1 MTEPEATKEPEI
13 NIKLK
18 AKMASADDLNYTIQV
33 YPSNLEWSYHEQDS
47 EYKLH
52 GYRFKGESIRQIVR
66 NVLFKFKEIMIGS
79 IKVGSKDFL
88 FEIQAPKRI
97 DTEKLKEMFTLIAGE
112 INHEI
117 QKSKTELASFKQF
130 LDETEF

>member
-1 MTEPEATKEPEI
+1 MTEPELIKEPEI

-18 AKMASADDLNYTIQV
+18 AKMATADDLNYTIQV
-33 YPSNLEWSYHEQDS
+33 YPSNLEWSYFEQDS
-47 EYKLH
+47 EYKLQ
-52 GYRFKGESIRQIVR
+52 GYRFKTESIRQTVR

-79 IKVGSKDFL
+79 IKVGSKEYL
-88 FEIQAPKRI
+88 FEVQVPKRI
-97 DTEKLKEMFTLIAGE
+97 DTEKLKLMFTQIANE

-130 LDETEF
+130 LEESEF

>member
-1 MTEPEATKEPEI
+1 MTEPESIKEPEI

-18 AKMASADDLNYTIQV
+18 AKMASADDLNYSIQV

-52 GYRFKGESIRQIVR
+52 GYRFKAETIRQTVR
-66 NVLFKFKEIMIGS
+66 NVLFKYKEIMIGS

-88 FEIQAPKRI
+88 FEVQVPKRI
-97 DTEKLKEMFTLIAGE
+97 DTEKLKQMFSQIAGE
-112 INHEI
+112 LNHEI
-117 QKSKTELASFKQF
+117 QKSRTELASFKQF
-130 LDETEF
+130 LDVSEF

>member
-1 MTEPEATKEPEI
+1 MTEPETAKEPEI

-18 AKMASADDLNYTIQV
+18 AKMASADDLNYTIQI
-33 YPSNLEWSYHEQDS
+33 YPSNLDWTYLEQDS

-52 GYRFKGESIRQIVR
+52 GYRFKAESIRQIVR

-79 IKVGSKDFL
+79 VRVGSKEFL

-97 DTEKLKEMFTLIAGE
+97 DTEKLKEMFTLIARE
-112 INHEI
+112 LNHEM
-117 QKSKTELASFKQF
+117 QKSRTELASFKQF
-130 LDETEF
+130 LDESEF

>member
-1 MTEPEATKEPEI
+1 MTEPVATKDTEI
-13 NIKLK
+13 NVKLK

-33 YPSNLEWSYHEQDS
+33 YPSNLEWNYFEQDS

-52 GYRFKGESIRQIVR
+52 GYRFKAESIRQIVR
-66 NVLFKFKEIMIGS
+66 NVLFKYKEIMIGS

-88 FEIQAPKRI
+88 FEIQVPKRI
-97 DTEKLKEMFTLIAGE
+97 DTEKLKQMFTQIAGE

-117 QKSKTELASFKQF
+117 QKSRTELASFKQF
-130 LDETEF
+130 LDESEF

>member
-1 MTEPEATKEPEI
+1 MTEPESHKEPEI

-18 AKMASADDLNYTIQV
+18 AKMTTADDLNYTIQV
-33 YPSNLEWSYHEQDS
+33 YPSNLEWSYFEQDS

-52 GYRFKGESIRQIVR
+52 GYRFKAESIRQIVR

-79 IKVGSKDFL
+79 IKVGSKEFL
-88 FEIQAPKRI
+88 FEVQVPKRI
-97 DTEKLKEMFTLIAGE
+97 DTEKLKLMFSQIANE

-117 QKSKTELASFKQF
+117 QKSRTELASFKQF
-130 LDETEF
+130 LEESEF